1 MWGNPLK
8 HISRFFRPFFR
19 HFFRSLKPPRH
30 FRPFFRSLKP
40 PRHFRRRR
48 QGGDGDT
55 ALLPILIVV
64 VVLVMTIATRGR
76 FLGITNIL
84 NLAVQLPELGLL
96 SMAMMTAMITAG
108 INLAI
113 ISSAN
118 LAAVVMALILTRLLP
133 EGASGAETLG
143 MVVLS
148 IAAGLALCVL
158 LGFING
164 FLVGYV
170 EVPAVLT
177 TLGTMIL
184 YEGIT
189 LAVTRGFVISG
200 LPRAFLTIG
209 TGRLLGLPVPLFIL
223 AVAAVLLSLLLRR
236 RPFGN
241 HLYFIGSNAA
251 ATAYSGVN
259 VRRELVKAY
268 ILSTVLAGIAG
279 IVMLARFNSANARQG
294 SSLLLQTVLICMLG
308 GVDPDGGFGKVSGLL
323 MALVILQMVTSG
335 LNLLGIRSFA
345 TVAVWGALLIAAMAY
360 RYWRS
365 SRRSPPEN
373 GRIGKI
379 GRSEGGAKIGSG

>member
-1 MWGNPLK
+1 MLLK
-8 HISRFFRPFFR
+8 DR
-19 HFFRSLKPPRH
+19 LKGLRKNTDP
-30 FRPFFRSLKP
+30 
-40 PRHFRRRR
+40 
-48 QGGDGDT
+48 DT
-55 ALLPILIVV
+55 AVLPILIAAVV
-64 VVLVMTIATRGR
+64 IVMTLATRGR
-76 FLGITNIL
+76 FLGLTNIL

-96 SMAMMTAMITAG
+96 SMAMMVAMITAG

-118 LAAVVMALILTRLLP
+118 LSAVVMALILTRLLP
-133 EGASGAETLG
+133 EEASGAGTFG
-143 MVVLS
+143 VVILS

-189 LAVTRGFVISG
+189 LAITRGFVISG
-200 LPRAFLTIG
+200 LPAAFLVIG
-209 TGRLLGLPVPLFIL
+209 TGRFLGLPIPLFIL
-223 AVAAVLLSLLLRR
+223 AAAAVLLGLLLRR

-241 HLYFIGSNAA
+241 HLYFIGSNAQ
-251 ATAYSGVN
+251 ATEYSGVN
-259 VRRELVKAY
+259 VKKELLKSY
-268 ILSTVLAGIAG
+268 ILSTLLAGVAG

-308 GVDPDGGFGKVSGLL
+308 GVDPNGGFGKVSGLL

-345 TVAVWGALLIAAMAY
+345 TVAVWGALLIGAMIY
-360 RYWRS
+360 RYRM
-365 SRRSPPEN
+365 SRR
-373 GRIGKI
+373 R
-379 GRSEGGAKIGSG
+379 GAEII